1 MAEVQNRFDQ
11 DVDTAWRGFRT
22 RLADHVAAMSN
33 GDGLV
38 LEPHT
43 DEAGGP
49 AGPCVQFY
57 AWGEDLVR
65 CEVPSNAHL
74 APDRHLTEVDEAMLL
89 ELGLQAPS
97 RGPDDPEDGGSP
109 AFWIDRPGSW
119 ADQLAEIAVRAL
131 RSVWGVPHPL
141 FLRAETFG
149 TDRPVADLV
158 SFPAPPLPGE
168 ARSRGTSA
176 PLAVVPAG
184 DDHIRELIE
193 STLHERID
201 EVPAWD
207 EDGDLVLRIAGVL
220 VFVGVGPGG
229 GTVDLFA
236 PIVHSITGRTRA
248 AEICVDLNR
257 RWPHLKFVL
266 IDDRLA
272 IVDHVPASPF
282 APAHLL
288 GAIDT
293 ITQFLESLDGSF
305 AAHLGGSLLCD
316 HGFGSGEGSPE
327 SSSEPPWAADVSQLP
342 DAEEDLP
349 IALLAVRDFH
359 LDGQS
364 DVAAST
370 VAAIGDRNAEQL
382 RRFLT
387 ISTELQVWWDGES
400 RTRAKAL
407 DTNGAQEA
415 RARAL
420 EWELTSRSLSEA
432 LDFLEQ
438 VDNSGSSASSHAA
451 GSTASKSGREAAP
464 EQPALFDNPDEP
476 TLFDGFGDYN

>member
-1 MAEVQNRFDQ
+1 MADAQTRFDQ
-11 DVDTAWRGFRT
+11 DVDAAWREFRT
-22 RLADHVAAMSN
+22 RLADHVAAMSD

-38 LEPHT
+38 LEPFT

-57 AWGEDLVR
+57 AWGDRLIR

-74 APDRHLTEVDEAMLL
+74 APDRHLTPVDEQMLL
-89 ELGLQAPS
+89 ELGLKAPS
-97 RGPDDPEDGGSP
+97 RGPDDPEDDGSP

-119 ADQLAEIAVRAL
+119 ADQLAVIAVRAL

-149 TDRPVADLV
+149 TERSVAELTSFLV
-158 SFPAPPLPGE
+158 PETPQAGRTQAPE
-168 ARSRGTSA
+168 V
-176 PLAVVPAG
+176 PLAVVPSG
-184 DDHIRELIE
+184 DDHVRELIE

-201 EVPAWD
+201 DLPAWD

-266 IDDRLA
+266 VDDRLA
-272 IVDHVPASPF
+272 IVDHVPAAPF

-288 GAIDT
+288 GSLET
-293 ITQFLESLDGSF
+293 ITRFLDTVDSSF
-305 AAHLGGSLLCD
+305 ATHIGGSLLRD
-316 HGFGSGEGSPE
+316 QGFDGATGGAAD
-327 SSSEPPWAADVSQLP
+327 PPWGDVSQLP
-342 DAEEDLP
+342 DAEDDLP
-349 IALLAVRDFH
+349 VALLAVRDFH
-359 LDGQS
+359 LDGAT

-370 VAAIGDRNAEQL
+370 VAAIGDRNPEQL

-400 RTRAKAL
+400 QTREAAL
-407 DTNGAQEA
+407 NTDGAREA

-420 EWELTSRSLSEA
+420 EWEATSRSLAEA
-432 LDFLEQ
+432 LQFLEQ
-438 VDNSGSSASSHAA
+438 GEGTDSA
-451 GSTASKSGREAAP
+451 GSRASKPSAGRESAP

-476 TLFDGFGDYN
+476 TLFDGFGDYS

>member
-1 MAEVQNRFDQ
+1 MADAQTRFDQ
-11 DVDTAWRGFRT
+11 DVDAAWREFRT
-22 RLADHVAAMSN
+22 RLADHVAAMSD

-38 LEPHT
+38 LEPFT

-57 AWGEDLVR
+57 AWGDRLVR

-74 APDRHLTEVDEAMLL
+74 APDRHLTPVDEQMLL
-89 ELGLQAPS
+89 ELGLEAPS
-97 RGPDDPEDGGSP
+97 RGPDDPEDGESP

-119 ADQLAEIAVRAL
+119 ADQLAVIAVRAL

-149 TDRPVADLV
+149 TERSVADLT
-158 SFPAPPLPGE
+158 SFLVPETPDAGRTQ
-168 ARSRGTSA
+168 AA
-176 PLAVVPAG
+176 QVPLAVVPTG
-184 DDHIRELIE
+184 DDHVRELIE
-193 STLHERID
+193 STLHERIGD
-201 EVPAWD
+201 LPAWD
-207 EDGDLVLRIAGVL
+207 EDGDLVLRVGGVL

-248 AEICVDLNR
+248 AEICADLNR

-266 IDDRLA
+266 VDDRLA
-272 IVDHVPASPF
+272 IVDHVPAAPF

-288 GAIDT
+288 GSLET
-293 ITQFLESLDGSF
+293 ITQFLDTVDGSF
-305 AAHLGGSLLCD
+305 AAHIGGALLRD
-316 HGFGSGEGSPE
+316 QGFDGAQAGAD
-327 SSSEPPWAADVSQLP
+327 EPPWGDVSQLP
-342 DAEEDLP
+342 DAEDDLP
-349 IALLAVRDFH
+349 VALLAVRDFH
-359 LDGQS
+359 LDGS
-364 DVAAST
+364 TDVGAST
-370 VAAIGDRNAEQL
+370 VAAIGDRNPEQL

-400 RTRAKAL
+400 HTREAAL
-407 DTNGAQEA
+407 NTDGAREA

-420 EWELTSRSLSEA
+420 EWEATSRSLAEA
-432 LDFLEQ
+432 LQFLEQ
-438 VDNSGSSASSHAA
+438 GDGPDPA
-451 GSTASKSGREAAP
+451 GRQASKSGSGRETAP

-476 TLFDGFGDYN
+476 TLFDGFGDYA